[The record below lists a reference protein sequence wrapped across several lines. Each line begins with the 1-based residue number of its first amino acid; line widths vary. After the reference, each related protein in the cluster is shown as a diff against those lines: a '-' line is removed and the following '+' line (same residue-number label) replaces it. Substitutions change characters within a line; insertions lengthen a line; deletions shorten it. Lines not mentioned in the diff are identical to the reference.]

1 MNQRLTQINGVLS
14 TPEEL
19 FLPQIDEKSEYP
31 QKFFDITDQDIDEFR
46 ELKKQREVDAAASK
60 KGGKKKKADEKETTA
75 AKQKVDEDKE
85 DQPEVNKNEKNT
97 NANPYLN

>member
-19 FLPQIDEKSEYP
+19 FLHQIDEKSEYP

-75 AKQKVDEDKE
+75 AK
-85 DQPEVNKNEKNT
+85 
-97 NANPYLN
+97 